1 MTARY
6 IVSGICFTS
15 DRPLP
20 ELSSSGFS
28 DLDISV
34 VFTDILGTTNLI
46 QGPDGVSGSFDE
58 HAGALA
64 LLDQGDDSA
73 NAWLLRQVAPIV
85 SSVSD
90 RLVLHA
96 SAAHVQQ
103 GVVAFIGESGAG
115 KSTLAQALPDPAAD
129 DLLPI
134 RFRNTALVPVGD
146 SLTPLVVVHFLE
158 RSGQDL
164 HRELLSKPTALEL
177 EIANGFGEHGDPD
190 TWAFQFDAY
199 HHLTKAVP
207 HYRLTIPDDLAALST
222 VVEFIEGRS

>member
-1 MTARY
+1 MTVRY

-20 ELSSSGFS
+20 ELSSNGFS
-28 DLDISV
+28 DLDINV
-34 VFTDILGTTNLI
+34 VFTDIPAATDLI
-46 QGPDGVSGSFDE
+46 QGPDGTSGSFDE
-58 HAGALA
+58 HTSTLA
-64 LLDQGDDSA
+64 LLDHGDESA
-73 NAWLLRQVAPIV
+73 NAWLLRQIAPIV
-85 SSVSD
+85 SSLSE

-96 SAAHVQQ
+96 SAALLQE

-115 KSTLAQALPDPAAD
+115 KSTLARAFPDPTAD

-134 RFRNTALVPVGD
+134 RFRDTPQVPIGD
-146 SLTPLVVVHFLE
+146 SLAPLVAVHFLE

-164 HRELLSKPTALEL
+164 HRELLSQPTALEL

-199 HHLTKAVP
+199 HRLTKAVP
-207 HYRLTIPDDLAALST
+207 HYRLTIPDDLATLPA
-222 VVEFIEGRS
+222 VVKFIEGR